1 MAGLAGEVAIAGV
14 ERLTLAFLRSPA
26 DDRREGGVYG
36 VPITYGCEALM
47 RKLANTCAS
56 SAANTASPAPCSV

>member
-1 MAGLAGEVAIAGV
+1 MQTISTKVTDASGHVVPPETAPQWAGLAGEVAISGV

-36 VPITYGCEALM
+36 VPITY
-47 RKLANTCAS
+47 
-56 SAANTASPAPCSV
+56 AARR